1 MAGDCR
7 ARAHHTK
14 KCAHKRP
21 KAAFYRLTSIF
32 AAFLHLYSFGLMWFR
47 IAAFVLKHKVA
58 LLVALLGSTAF
69 MAYKAV
75 QVQMSYEFAKA
86 IPIDNPRYLE
96 YVAFKQQFGE
106 DGNVLVLGV
115 QNAKF
120 FEQQH
125 IGHYRKMMAD
135 IKAIKGV
142 EAAVAVTEAIRLV
155 KNDSTEQLTSQSI
168 FKGAQSQ
175 PELDSAESR
184 FLAQIFYKG
193 FIYNPQTNAYLAGIT
208 VNKRVLGSA
217 DRSRLVGQIVAVV
230 QGYEK
235 ATGTVA
241 HLSGLPLIRTQVADR
256 IKKEMNFFLLGSLL
270 LAVVTLLLF
279 FRSWSATFI
288 SMAVVIMGVV
298 WAVGFMVMLGYKISL
313 LTALIPPLIIVI
325 GIPNC
330 IYFLNKYHTSWEDV
344 AEHGQGTEQEKKHQA
359 LLNMIGKM
367 GVVTLFCNIAAA
379 VGFAVFALTESAV
392 LKEFGL
398 VAGVSIMLLFVVSL
412 IFIPA
417 LLSYLPPPKPRHTR
431 YLRNRV
437 LENVLVKI
445 EYWVLMRKGLVYGIT
460 GVVVAVSVMGIFR
473 LKSVGF
479 IVDDLPKTDKIYT
492 DLKWFE
498 ANFGGVL
505 PLEIVI
511 DTKKKGGV
519 TRNLKTFEKMDA
531 FSAQVAAMPQ
541 FAKPLSIVE
550 GLKFAKQAY
559 YDNDS
564 FNYLVPNEFDMA
576 FLAPYLKTKGGNVDS
591 TSQFNKLIKGF
602 MDSSR
607 QKARIS
613 LNMADVGTVELNLL
627 LDSLKKMAS
636 VQFDSSYQVLFTGS
650 SITFLEGS
658 KFLISGLKDSIL
670 WAFLLIGISMLLLF
684 RSWRILLCSLIP
696 NIIPLVVTAGI
707 MGWAGVPL
715 KPSTV
720 LVFSVALGIAIDITI
735 RFLVNYRQELATH
748 HGNVLATIV
757 ATIRHT
763 GISIIYTA
771 LVLIAGFVIFM
782 FSGFGGTF
790 SLGWLTSLTLLV
802 ATFTNL
808 VFLPV
813 LMLALVKRPKT

>member
-1 MAGDCR
+1 
-7 ARAHHTK
+7 
-14 KCAHKRP
+14 
-21 KAAFYRLTSIF
+21 
-32 AAFLHLYSFGLMWFR
+32 MWFR
-47 IAAFVLKHKVA
+47 IGAFVLKNKVA
-58 LLVALLGSTAF
+58 LLVALLVGTAF
-69 MAYKAV
+69 MGYKAV
-75 QVQMSYEFAKA
+75 QVQLSYEFAKA
-86 IPIDNPRYLE
+86 IPIDNPRYME
-96 YVAFKQQFGE
+96 YVAFKKQFGE

-115 QNAKF
+115 QNARF
-120 FEQQH
+120 FEPEH
-125 IGHYRKMMAD
+125 MGHYRKMVAD
-135 IKAIKGV
+135 IKTIKGV
-142 EAAVAVTEAIRLV
+142 EGVVAVTETIRLV
-155 KNDSTEQLTSQSI
+155 KNDTTEQLTPQPI
-168 FKGAQSQ
+168 FKGAESQ
-175 PELDSAESR
+175 AELDSAKKR
-184 FLAQIFYKG
+184 FLEQIFYRG
-193 FIYNPQTNAYLAGIT
+193 FIYNPATNAYLAGIT
-208 VNKRVLGSA
+208 VSRGILGSA
-217 DRSRLVGQIVAVV
+217 DRSRLVAEIVAVV
-230 QGYEK
+230 QQYEK
-235 ATGTVA
+235 SSGVVA

-256 IKKEMNFFLLGSLL
+256 IKKEMNFFLFGSML

-279 FRSWSATFI
+279 FRSWSATLI
-288 SMAVVIMGVV
+288 SLAVVTMGVV
-298 WAVGFMVMLGYKISL
+298 WAVGLMVVFGYKISL

-330 IYFLNKYHTSWEDV
+330 IYFLNKYHTSWQDMV
-344 AEHGQGTEQEKKHQA
+344 AKQQGTAAEQKQQA
-359 LLNMIGKM
+359 LQNMIGKM

-379 VGFAVFALTESAV
+379 VGFAVFALTESMV
-392 LKEFGL
+392 LKEFGV
-398 VAGVSIMLLFVVSL
+398 VAGISIMLLFFISL

-417 LLSYLPPPKPRHTR
+417 MLSYLPPPKDKHTR

-437 LENVLVKI
+437 LENVMVKI
-445 EYWVLMRKGLVYGIT
+445 EYWVLMRKPLVYGIT
-460 GVVVAVSVMGIFR
+460 ALVVAVSVMGIFR
-473 LKSVGF
+473 LKAVGY

-505 PLEIVI
+505 PLEIVV
-511 DTKKKGGV
+511 DTRKKGGV
-519 TRNLKTFEKMDA
+519 TRNLKTFERMDA

-541 FAKPLSIVE
+541 FAKPLSLVE

-576 FLAPYLKTKGGNVDS
+576 FLAPYLKTKGGGADS
-591 TSQFNKLIKGF
+591 ASQFNRLIKGF

-613 LNMADVGTVELNLL
+613 LSMADVGTVQLKLL
-627 LDSLKKMAS
+627 LDSLKKIAA
-636 VQFDSSYQVLFTGS
+636 VHFDSTHQVLFTGS

-658 KFLISGLKDSIL
+658 RFLINGLTESVL
-670 WAFLLIGISMLLLF
+670 WAFLLIAVSMLLLF
-684 RSWRILLCSLIP
+684 RSGRILICALVP
-696 NIIPLVVTAGI
+696 NIIPLVVTAGV

-735 RFLVNYRQELATH
+735 RFLVNYRQELTDH

-782 FSGFGGTF
+782 FSDFGGTF

-813 LMLALVKRPKT
+813 LMLALVKRPKTAI